1 MGVPKNGWFIVEN
14 HNKMDDLGLPPFQET
29 SISGDTFDFIIS
41 FCSHWAW
48 KNYVGVVE
56 DHGMLAC
63 FPNIFAQR
71 SSDVYHGIAQWS
83 LVGWKGLTYIY
94 ICIYIYFFHI
104 EYIDPCRIQFL
115 LINEAGKLFPMF
127 LFVHCPPLNKF
138 R

>member
-56 DHGMLAC
+56 DHGMLAF
-63 FPNIFAQR
+63 FPTFSPNDPQMSIM
-71 SSDVYHGIAQWS
+71 
-83 LVGWKGLTYIY
+83 GLHNGRLWDGRGLHIY
-94 ICIYIYFFHI
+94 IFFFFFHI
-104 EYIDPCRIQFL
+104 EYIDPCRIQFF
-115 LINEAGKLFPMF
+115 A
-127 LFVHCPPLNKF
+127 HQ
-138 R
+138 